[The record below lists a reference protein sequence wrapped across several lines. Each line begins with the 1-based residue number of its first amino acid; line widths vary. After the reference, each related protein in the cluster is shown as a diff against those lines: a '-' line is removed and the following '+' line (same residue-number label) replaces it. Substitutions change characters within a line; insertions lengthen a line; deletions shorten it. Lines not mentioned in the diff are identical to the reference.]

1 MNNLTNVYCN
11 FKTGVKVR
19 TSSLIKRKSKGDDK
33 LIIALVLAAVG
44 VGLCIIY
51 RNQIFTLI
59 GSFFTTITTKV
70 NDLFNS
76 SVTTG

>member
-1 MNNLTNVYCN
+1 MNNITNFYCSL
-11 FKTGVKVR
+11 KTGVKLR
-19 TSSLIKRKSKGDDK
+19 TSNLIIRKNKGDDK

-51 RNQIFTLI
+51 RNQIYTLI
-59 GSFFTTITTKV
+59 SSFFTTITTKV